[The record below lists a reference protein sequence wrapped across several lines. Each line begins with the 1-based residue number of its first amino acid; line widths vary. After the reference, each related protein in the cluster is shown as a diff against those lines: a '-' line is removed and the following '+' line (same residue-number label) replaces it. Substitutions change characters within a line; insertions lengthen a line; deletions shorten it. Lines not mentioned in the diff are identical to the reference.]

1 LAYATEPF
9 FGIDTFDVK
18 ISKFANALIST
29 SALIGPSAHD
39 AIIAG
44 CVERNGPA
52 SAPGG
57 GEVQTQILHF
67 TNSTFGTPKLL
78 KMPNFA
84 GPLPK
89 VF

>member
-18 ISKFANALIST
+18 IPKFANALIST

-44 CVERNGPA
+44 CVERIGPA
-52 SAPGG
+52 SAPWR

-67 TNSTFGTPKLL
+67 TNNNIGTPKLL
-78 KMPNFA
+78 KMPNLA